1 MTVTLPQKS
10 LRVRESKFGRALV
23 LETFAKAGGYI
34 LGFRVDPQDRINDVF
49 QEINSLFQVYSVA
62 PLFGVDF
69 TLESEAPNIEQLL
82 QPKVTEDTE
91 LIDDREDT
99 HAIAVR
105 ARLHV
110 CLSVCLSISLSVYQ
124 SVYFD
129 IYFYCCLFVL
139 LSVVNLA

>member
-1 MTVTLPQKS
+1 
-10 LRVRESKFGRALV
+10 V

-110 CLSVCLSISLSVYQ
+110 CLSVCLSISLFISIYTSIAVYLC
-124 SVYFD
+124 
-129 IYFYCCLFVL
+129 CCL
-139 LSVVNLA
+139 LSTWPSCMFNS